1 MDGILEELLT
11 IEHEND
17 MFFEGLK
24 FSIIAESYTCL
35 RETGTEMILEGVD
48 FKKIKETVV
57 QWIKNLKEKLKNLW
71 EKIKGI
77 FAQRLKKEKRVQKRL
92 GQDKVH
98 LKGGYDKR
106 VLDIDFIEKSFTDAH
121 QNITNIVDDYANK
134 LKESIIYDISSP
146 DILQDIEKEAE
157 KVEDLKNLYAPV
169 EQDAIYYVAPAEEYV
184 NNYKRMVDSITNQY
198 NSLQDHCQKS
208 IDTMTTAVDLYTKNR
223 DLADRAQH
231 TSTNSSNVRLS
242 ASKAA
247 LNYQKARM
255 TFKTLIDVVKK
266 QLTALTSIFNTS
278 VSCANKSYSFAQ
290 AILNAKPQ
298 EG

>member
-24 FSIIAESYTCL
+24 FSLIAESYTCL

-48 FKKIKETVV
+48 FKKIKESVV
-57 QWIKNLKEKLKNLW
+57 KWVINLKEKLKTLW

-77 FAQRLKKEKRVQKRL
+77 FAQRLKRQQRVQKRL
-92 GQDKVH
+92 GADKVH
-98 LKGGYDKR
+98 LKGGYNKK
-106 VLDIDFIEKSFTDAH
+106 VLDIDFIEKTFTDAH

-134 LKESIIYDISSP
+134 LKESIVYDLNSP
-146 DILQDIEKEAE
+146 DIIHDIEKEAE
-157 KVEDLKNLYAPV
+157 RVEDLKNLYTPV
-169 EQDAIYYVAPAEEYV
+169 EQDAIYYVAPAEECV
-184 NNYKRMVDSITNQY
+184 NNYKSIVDSITNQY

-223 DLADRAQH
+223 DLADKAQH
-231 TSTNSSNVRLS
+231 TSTNSKVRL
-242 ASKAA
+242 AGAKAA
-247 LNYQKARM
+247 LNYKKARM
-255 TFKTLIDVVKK
+255 TFKSLIDIVKK

-278 VSCANKSYSFAQ
+278 ISCANKSYSFAQ
-290 AILNAKPQ
+290 AILNARPQ